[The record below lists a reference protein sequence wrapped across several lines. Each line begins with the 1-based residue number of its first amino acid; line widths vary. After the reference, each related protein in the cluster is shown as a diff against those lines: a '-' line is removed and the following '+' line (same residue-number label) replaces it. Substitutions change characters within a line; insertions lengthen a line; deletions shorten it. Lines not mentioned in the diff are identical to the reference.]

1 MHFFGFRVFCI
12 VINKMFLLLN
22 ILKQRIYH
30 HSLSNSDYYLYC
42 QEGNGHLAALIVCTS
57 TTNTRDQNKLH

>member
-1 MHFFGFRVFCI
+1 MHFFGLRVVFCI
-12 VINKMFLLLN
+12 VINKLLS
-22 ILKQRIYH
+22 KGGIYH
-30 HSLSNSDYYLYC
+30 YHSLLSNSDYYLYC